1 MGSQYSQQS
10 EVQSVTND
18 TFFFSPIKI
27 LKLDVVFKLCAR
39 SRPFRRSLQAFSVGI
54 YLTITYSSYRPRKWG
69 LLPALSYRPN
79 LFVEICFALTMSTV
93 STLCDDFFL
102 RRWRRFKRVK
112 PPTHFQK
119 EACAM
124 SILQMSSYLV
134 VSLSNIWKTLIA
146 SLEVQYVN
154 ALLQLVSKHIPQL
167 KAVRV
172 VVPRLITLLIVS
184 LESTRCTKT
193 RRVC

>member
-1 MGSQYSQQS
+1 
-10 EVQSVTND
+10 
-18 TFFFSPIKI
+18 
-27 LKLDVVFKLCAR
+27 
-39 SRPFRRSLQAFSVGI
+39 
-54 YLTITYSSYRPRKWG
+54 
-69 LLPALSYRPN
+69 
-79 LFVEICFALTMSTV
+79 
-93 STLCDDFFL
+93 
-102 RRWRRFKRVK
+102 
-112 PPTHFQK
+112 
-119 EACAM
+119 M